1 MANTHKLYC
10 YVDETGQDTKGQL
23 FIVVTVVIA
32 EERYRLDA
40 YLEAAEKTSGIGK
53 KKWVRAKTAL
63 DSRNQYLES
72 VGAGDFKNKLFYSQY
87 ADTGTGAYE
96 QLTVLAIAQAISQ
109 YRAKHRLTDDYK
121 VSVTIDGLKRA
132 EETRVGKQLRELG
145 IKSRKIRGA
154 RDASEPLIRLAD
166 RIAGLVRD
174 AASDGRDYKALQRQL
189 EKQEIINKL

>member
-1 MANTHKLYC
+1 MASTHKLYC

-23 FIVVTVVIA
+23 FIVVTVVVA

-72 VGAGDFKNKLFYSQY
+72 VGAGDFKHKLFYSQY
-87 ADTGTGAYE
+87 AETGTGAYE

-109 YRAKHRLTDDYK
+109 YRTKHRLTDDYK

-132 EETRVGKQLRELG
+132 EEARVGKQLRELG

-174 AASDGRDYKALQRQL
+174 AASDGRDYKVLQRQL
-189 EKQEIINKL
+189 EKQGIINKL

>member
-23 FIVVTVVIA
+23 FIVVTVVVA
-32 EERYRLDA
+32 EERYKLDA
-40 YLEAAEKTSGIGK
+40 YLEEAEKTSGIGK

-63 DSRNQYLES
+63 GSRNQYLES
-72 VGAGDFKNKLFYSQY
+72 VSAGDFKNKLFYSQY
-87 ADTGTGAYE
+87 AETGTGAYE
-96 QLTVLAIAQAISQ
+96 HLTVLAIAQAINQ
-109 YRAKHRLTDDYK
+109 YREKRRLKDDYK

-132 EETRVGKQLRELG
+132 EEMRVGKQLRELG

-154 RDASEPLIRLAD
+154 RDVSEPLIRLAD

-189 EKQEIINKL
+189 EKQGIIQKL